1 MIRIVVVATTSVDVD
16 PSKHF
21 TTVPF
26 RPMLTEA
33 TVTLDISG
41 KTFGPESLENV
52 ITEPLIIR
60 GGGIPLGPIDVIG
73 VVVSVVFSGKTV
85 NSHLRKMSD
94 DVHVSSS

>member
-1 MIRIVVVATTSVDVD
+1 MVIATMSIDVD
-16 PSKHF
+16 PSKQF

-26 RPMLTEA
+26 RPMLTES

-52 ITEPLIIR
+52 IMELLIVR
-60 GGGIPLGPIDVIG
+60 GGGTPLEPADVTG
-73 VVVSVVFSGKTV
+73 VVSCVIFSGKTV

>member
-1 MIRIVVVATTSVDVD
+1 MVVVATASVDVD

-26 RPMLTEA
+26 RPLLTES
-33 TVTLDISG
+33 TVTLNTSG

-52 ITEPLIIR
+52 IMEPLIIR
-60 GGGIPLGPIDVIG
+60 GGGTPLVPADVTG
-73 VVVSVVFSGKTV
+73 VVACVIFSGKIV